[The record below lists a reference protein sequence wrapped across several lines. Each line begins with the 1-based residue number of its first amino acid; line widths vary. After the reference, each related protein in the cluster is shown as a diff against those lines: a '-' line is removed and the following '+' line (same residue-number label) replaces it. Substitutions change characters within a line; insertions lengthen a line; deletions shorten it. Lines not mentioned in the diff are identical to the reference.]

1 MAVERSQ
8 PRNHLHGLEQEAKKA
23 NPEQIKNC
31 FHASTVYPRFLKN
44 HCASLDV
51 WQIPNWSDLLPYF
64 HKGEGEAEG
73 VGRAETAPI

>member
-8 PRNHLHGLEQEAKKA
+8 PRNHLLRLEQEAKMA

-31 FHASTVYPRFLKN
+31 FHGIPYGFFLIKN

-64 HKGEGEAEG
+64 HKGVGEAEG